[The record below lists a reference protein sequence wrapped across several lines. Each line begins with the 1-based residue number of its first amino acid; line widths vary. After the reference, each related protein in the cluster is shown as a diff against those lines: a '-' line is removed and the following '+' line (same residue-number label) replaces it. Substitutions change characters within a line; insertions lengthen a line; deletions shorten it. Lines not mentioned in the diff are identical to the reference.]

1 MKRTLI
7 SLAAMAA
14 AGAAQAQSSVTLFG
28 RPEAVTL
35 TIRPIERIGP
45 LLNDPDTAGMCE
57 LREAMAREIH
67 QMLSVPAQQI
77 GKTAHAE
84 DMVSLGMR
92 GREDF
97 GTGAKAFKVLPHQE
111 VSIDYYR
118 AKNFAD
124 FWPVRL
130 SADWGA

>member
-92 GREDF
+92 GREDLGDDF
-97 GTGAKAFKVLPHQE
+97 AKVMKLLPHQE
-111 VSIDYYR
+111 ASVAYFR
-118 AKNFAD
+118 RKNAAHWIGLD
-124 FWPVRL
+124 TGWRV
-130 SADWGA
+130 